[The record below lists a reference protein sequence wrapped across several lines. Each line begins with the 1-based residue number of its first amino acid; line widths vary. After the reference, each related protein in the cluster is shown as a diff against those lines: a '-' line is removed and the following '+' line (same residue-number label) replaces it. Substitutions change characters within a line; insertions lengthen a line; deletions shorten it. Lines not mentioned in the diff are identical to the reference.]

1 MSLAGSKRTRTKVQC
16 FCIKCNGTLVDPRTK
31 KSHMSRRI
39 INYQEVGPSWL
50 PDEMDDIEMDDN
62 GTDDEMD
69 DDNEMDGN
77 EMDDNEMDDNEM
89 DDNEMDDN
97 EMDDN
102 EMDDN
107 EMDDNEIDD
116 NEMEYP
122 LHIFLTKKLPINK
135 SAKYQKVKKGR
146 ISDRVLEHL
155 LSDDD
160 NDDLS
165 GNSDNDDQATDLE
178 ESEDE
183 DFKNDDYEVVNFAS
197 PDFNDDEPKLPPNLI
212 NDLFTWIIL

>member
-1 MSLAGSKRTRTKVQC
+1 MSLAGGKRTRTKVQC

-39 INYQEVGPSWL
+39 INYQEAEPSWL
-50 PDEMDDIEMDDN
+50 PDEMDDN

-102 EMDDN
+102 EMD
-107 EMDDNEIDD
+107 
-116 NEMEYP
+116 
-122 LHIFLTKKLPINK
+122 
-135 SAKYQKVKKGR
+135 
-146 ISDRVLEHL
+146 
-155 LSDDD
+155 
-160 NDDLS
+160 
-165 GNSDNDDQATDLE
+165 
-178 ESEDE
+178 
-183 DFKNDDYEVVNFAS
+183 
-197 PDFNDDEPKLPPNLI
+197 
-212 NDLFTWIIL
+212 

>member
-39 INYQEVGPSWL
+39 INYQEAGLSWL

-62 GTDDEMD
+62 GTDD
-69 DDNEMDGN
+69 
-77 EMDDNEMDDNEM
+77 
-89 DDNEMDDN
+89 
-97 EMDDN
+97 
-102 EMDDN
+102 N
-107 EMDDNEIDD
+107 EMDDNEIED

-146 ISDRVLEHL
+146 ISD
-155 LSDDD
+155 
-160 NDDLS
+160 
-165 GNSDNDDQATDLE
+165 
-178 ESEDE
+178 
-183 DFKNDDYEVVNFAS
+183 
-197 PDFNDDEPKLPPNLI
+197 
-212 NDLFTWIIL
+212 

>member
-1 MSLAGSKRTRTKVQC
+1 
-16 FCIKCNGTLVDPRTK
+16 
-31 KSHMSRRI
+31 
-39 INYQEVGPSWL
+39 
-50 PDEMDDIEMDDN
+50 EMDDIEMDDN

-69 DDNEMDGN
+69 DDNEMD
-77 EMDDNEMDDNEM
+77 DNEMDDNEM
-89 DDNEMDDN
+89 
-97 EMDDN
+97 
-102 EMDDN
+102 
-107 EMDDNEIDD
+107 DD

-160 NDDLS
+160 NDDFS
-165 GNSDNDDQATDLE
+165 GNSDNDQVIDLE

-183 DFKNDDYEVVNFAS
+183 DFENDDYEVVNFAS
-197 PDFNDDEPKLPPNLI
+197 PDFNDDEHKLPPNLI
-212 NDLFTWIIL
+212 NDSF

>member
-31 KSHMSRRI
+31 KSNMSRRI

-69 DDNEMDGN
+69 DDNEMD
-77 EMDDNEMDDNEM
+77 DNEMDDNEM
-89 DDNEMDDN
+89 
-97 EMDDN
+97 
-102 EMDDN
+102 
-107 EMDDNEIDD
+107 DD

-146 ISDRVLEHL
+146 ISDRVLKHL

-165 GNSDNDDQATDLE
+165 RNSDRKSTRLNSSHRCISYAVFCL
-178 ESEDE
+178 
-183 DFKNDDYEVVNFAS
+183 K
-197 PDFNDDEPKLPPNLI
+197 KKKKKKKK
-212 NDLFTWIIL
+212 

>member
-16 FCIKCNGTLVDPRTK
+16 FCIKCNGTLVDLRTK

-39 INYQEVGPSWL
+39 INYQEAGPSWL

-62 GTDDEMD
+62 RTDDEMD
-69 DDNEMDGN
+69 DDNEMNG
-77 EMDDNEMDDNEM
+77 
-89 DDNEMDDN
+89 N

-135 SAKYQKVKKGR
+135 SAKYQKIKKEEYQIKFSNIYYQMMTMM
-146 ISDRVLEHL
+146 ISQQIQTMTIK
-155 LSDDD
+155 LSI
-160 NDDLS
+160 L
-165 GNSDNDDQATDLE
+165 
-178 ESEDE
+178 
-183 DFKNDDYEVVNFAS
+183 KNL
-197 PDFNDDEPKLPPNLI
+197 KI
-212 NDLFTWIIL
+212 KILKTMTIK